1 MGRAV
6 SWVLVGLC
14 VVASAAPA
22 RADDYY
28 VTKTADT
35 NNGSCTPDS
44 PGSDCSLRE
53 AIITAN
59 GHGGADRIVLA
70 SGAVYKLAI
79 TPRDPD
85 GMVVPG
91 SGDLDITG
99 ALTIDGHGSTID
111 GGHIDR
117 VLDIQ
122 GEFPVTLNDLTI
134 QNGSAAGTL
143 SLGGGIRI
151 LGATVVLHNCTVTLN
166 DSAGEAGSEDPG
178 GGIAAIGSFDAALGV
193 AKLASL
199 TLADSRVLSNTG
211 SNGGGIVCV
220 LCTLTS
226 TGSTIAANTA
236 SASDG
241 GGVMMVGD
249 ASSLSIVRS
258 AVAGNSSAVEGGGVS
273 VPFGA
278 STAILD
284 RSRIAANTAPS
295 GSAIYSAVSTVTAT
309 KNWWGCNSGP
319 GSGSGCSGPANGVS
333 GVPVSA
339 VEPFLVLHASAAPLT
354 ISAGGTSAAT
364 ADLTFNSD
372 NPPTSVGATL
382 PDGTNV
388 LFTFTPPLGSFAS
401 PSSGT
406 VSGQAT
412 DVFTATTPGVASLS
426 ATLDG
431 QTESVPV
438 SVTGA
443 PTVASG
449 AATPISPFAAT
460 LNGTASP
467 NGLPTSAYFDY
478 GLTPGYGQ
486 QTPSQSL
493 GAGMTPLPIGGGS
506 ITGLACDTPYY
517 FRAVAVNAAGTT
529 HGADTTFTTAACPP
543 PTLAPIAS
551 PARGG
556 WQRRAPDGDSPVS
569 EHRGDPGSGGQL
581 HEPGGDR
588 VAHVHAAGERQRQRD
603 RRGHRRRGWIGNA
616 HCHADLHGRRE
627 PGGRHAV
634 DHQRRDDGQR
644 ADDVGVG
651 HQPQRG

>member
-1 MGRAV
+1 MRRAAG
-6 SWVLVGLC
+6 WMLVGLC

-22 RADDYY
+22 RATDFV

-35 NNGSCTPDS
+35 NDGFCDA
-44 PGSDCSLRE
+44 DCSLRE
-53 AIITAN
+53 AIVAAN
-59 GHGGADRIVLA
+59 ASAGPDRHIVLA
-70 SGAVYKLAI
+70 SNATYTLSLG
-79 TPRDPD
+79 PRDPD

-278 STAILD
+278 ST
-284 RSRIAANTAPS
+284 
-295 GSAIYSAVSTVTAT
+295 G
-309 KNWWGCNSGP
+309 
-319 GSGSGCSGPANGVS
+319 
-333 GVPVSA
+333 
-339 VEPFLVLHASAAPLT
+339 T
-354 ISAGGTSAAT
+354 I
-364 ADLTFNSD
+364 D
-372 NPPTSVGATL
+372 
-382 PDGTNV
+382 
-388 LFTFTPPLGSFAS
+388 
-401 PSSGT
+401 
-406 VSGQAT
+406 
-412 DVFTATTPGVASLS
+412 
-426 ATLDG
+426 
-431 QTESVPV
+431 
-438 SVTGA
+438 
-443 PTVASG
+443 
-449 AATPISPFAAT
+449 
-460 LNGTASP
+460 
-467 NGLPTSAYFDY
+467 
-478 GLTPGYGQ
+478 
-486 QTPSQSL
+486 
-493 GAGMTPLPIGGGS
+493 
-506 ITGLACDTPYY
+506 
-517 FRAVAVNAAGTT
+517 
-529 HGADTTFTTAACPP
+529 
-543 PTLAPIAS
+543 
-551 PARGG
+551 
-556 WQRRAPDGDSPVS
+556 
-569 EHRGDPGSGGQL
+569 
-581 HEPGGDR
+581 
-588 VAHVHAAGERQRQRD
+588 
-603 RRGHRRRGWIGNA
+603 
-616 HCHADLHGRRE
+616 
-627 PGGRHAV
+627 
-634 DHQRRDDGQR
+634 
-644 ADDVGVG
+644 
-651 HQPQRG
+651 